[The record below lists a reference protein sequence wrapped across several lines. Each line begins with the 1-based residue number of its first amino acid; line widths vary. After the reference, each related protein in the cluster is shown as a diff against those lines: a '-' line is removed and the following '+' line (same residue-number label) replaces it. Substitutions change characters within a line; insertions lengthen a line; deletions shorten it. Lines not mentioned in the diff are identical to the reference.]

1 MSREG
6 ERDPI
11 LPGGAQSS
19 LVSTAILRVG
29 SVEAGEG
36 STGTAMLKDAGAV
49 NGVATTGSA
58 SGSVANGGM
67 GMQGVAVMEGYA
79 EVQGVGEAVLV
90 RDEQGTEVADG

>member
-6 ERDPI
+6 EREPI

-29 SVEAGEG
+29 SAEAGEG

-49 NGVATTGSA
+49 NGVATAGSA
-58 SGSVANGGM
+58 SGGGANEGT
-67 GMQGVAVMEGYA
+67 GMQGIAVMEGHDG
-79 EVQGVGEAVLV
+79 VQGVGEAVLV
-90 RDEQGTEVADG
+90 REEQGTEVADG